1 MYMRSLAILT
11 GNFDECVRK
20 ETDEPFGCVSLMSV
34 MPGICASLYALP
46 LLSFNGI
53 GGILYGGHVVD
64 SVDFNVDE
72 DGDVFSDNLA
82 NATVK

>member
-1 MYMRSLAILT
+1 
-11 GNFDECVRK
+11 
-20 ETDEPFGCVSLMSV
+20 MSV

-72 DGDVFSDNLA
+72 DVDDVFSDNLA